1 MTRYLFLSLL
11 LTVLVFA
18 ACESRNPVTPEIIR
32 RSVGIFRL
40 LTPAN
45 DSFVVLSATDTLKL
59 SWESARF
66 DLAGNIK
73 YTTILDLDSNF
84 DNGRVLSVETT
95 AESLLV
101 SARSLR
107 ALPSFRN
114 DTFYFYTVFATNLRE
129 TLRSADRH
137 IFFLRVQ

>member
-1 MTRYLFLSLL
+1 MFERKQSEHVRF
-11 LTVLVFA
+11 
-18 ACESRNPVTPEIIR
+18 
-32 RSVGIFRL
+32 
-40 LTPAN
+40 
-45 DSFVVLSATDTLKL
+45 TDTLKL

-107 ALPSFRN
+107 ALPLFRN

-129 TLRSADRH
+129 TSAVSR
-137 IFFLRVQ
+137 